1 MTTIEHSYRT
11 ALKTGCTGLLFCVAT
26 VFATHAQTFTSLLDF
41 DDTNGGV
48 PQYGS
53 LVQGTDGNL
62 YGVTSLGGNLELC
75 NDYGCGTVF
84 KMTSGGKLTTLHN
97 FNSKDGFLPY
107 SKLVQSTDGN
117 FYGTASGGGFS
128 KCGGQGCGTVFKITP
143 QGALTTIYKF
153 CSKPKCTD
161 GWVSIAGLIQATDGN
176 FYGTTVRGGAY
187 DQGTVYKITP
197 AGKLTTLH
205 SFCVQTNCPDGSK
218 PSAALIQAKDGDF
231 YGTTQFG
238 GGSYDY
244 GTVFKITATGE
255 LTTLHRFFCGQ
266 NQQCP
271 HGFYPFAG
279 LVQATDGDF
288 YGTNIGG
295 GVRSGGTAFKIT
307 SAGKLTTLYSF
318 CGQVGCPNSQ
328 QPYGTLIQATDGDL
342 YGTTYYGGNGQQ
354 DYGTI
359 FKMTLAGK
367 LTTLHKFEAV
377 SAGQYP
383 DAGMVQAT
391 SGTFYGTTSAGGT
404 FTDCFGG
411 SCGTVFT
418 LATGSAP

>member
-1 MTTIEHSYRT
+1 MTTIEFSFRT
-11 ALKTGCTGLLFCVAT
+11 AFKTVRAALLFCAAT
-26 VFATHAQTFTSLLDF
+26 VLATHAQTFTSLVDF
-41 DDTNGGV
+41 DNTNGGV

-62 YGVTSLGGNLELC
+62 YGVTSLGGNLKLC

-84 KMTSGGKLTTLHN
+84 TMTSEGTLTTLHTFN
-97 FNSKDGFLPY
+97 FKDGFLPY
-107 SKLVQSTDGN
+107 AKLVQATDGN
-117 FYGTASGGGFS
+117 FYGTASGGGSS
-128 KCGGQGCGTVFKITP
+128 KCGSQGCGTVFKITS

-161 GWVSIAGLIQATDGN
+161 GWVAMAGLIQASDGS

-197 AGKLTTLH
+197 TGKLTTLH
-205 SFCVQTNCPDGSK
+205 SFCAQTNCPDGSK
-218 PSAALIQAKDGDF
+218 PSSALIQAKDGNF

-238 GGSYDY
+238 GGPYDY
-244 GTVFKITATGE
+244 GTVFKITPTGK

-271 HGFYPFAG
+271 RGFYPFAG

-288 YGTNIGG
+288 YGTDIGG
-295 GVRSGGTAFKIT
+295 GARSGGTAFKIT

-318 CGQVGCPNSQ
+318 CGQVGCPNSE
-328 QPYGTLIQATDGDL
+328 QPYGTLVQAIDGDL

-367 LTTLHKFEAV
+367 LTTLHQFETV
-377 SAGQYP
+377 TGGQYP
-383 DAGMVQAT
+383 DAGLVQAT
-391 SGTFYGTTSAGGT
+391 KGTFYGTTSAGGT

-411 SCGTVFT
+411 SCGTIFM